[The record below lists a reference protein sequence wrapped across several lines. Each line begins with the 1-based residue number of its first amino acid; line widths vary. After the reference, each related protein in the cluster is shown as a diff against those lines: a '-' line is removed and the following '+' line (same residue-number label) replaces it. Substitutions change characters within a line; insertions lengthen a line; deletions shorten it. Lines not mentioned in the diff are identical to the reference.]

1 MKKTIKKAEE
11 YCMSTFGCT
20 ISEALVFVC
29 GAFSLTMLL
38 VASAAI
44 EGGAA

>member
-20 ISEALVFVC
+20 ICEALVFVC
-29 GAFSLTMLL
+29 GAFSLLFLLL
-38 VASAAI
+38 VASAI